1 MTAFLRFEMIKRLL
15 VLCVLPFGIIS
26 CGAADIEIEC
36 SKLNILV
43 QRMSSAKGTALGQLK
58 IRANPIAR
66 KIQKE
71 ADLDVEAVKRED
83 AYKQAH
89 EFCSYL
95 RDY

>member
-1 MTAFLRFEMIKRLL
+1 M
-15 VLCVLPFGIIS
+15 
-26 CGAADIEIEC
+26 D
-36 SKLNILV
+36 
-43 QRMSSAKGTALGQLK
+43 SAKGTALGQLK

-71 ADLDVEAVKRED
+71 AALDSEAVKREN
-83 AYKQAH
+83 AFKQAH

>member
-1 MTAFLRFEMIKRLL
+1 MIKRLL
-15 VLCVLPFGIIS
+15 VFGFVSFGIIS
-26 CGAADIEIEC
+26 CGGADLEIEC

-43 QRMSSAKGTALGQLK
+43 QRMDSANGTALGQLK

-71 ADLDVEAVKRED
+71 AELDVEAVKREN
-83 AYKQAH
+83 AFKQAH
-89 EFCSYL
+89 EFCSHL